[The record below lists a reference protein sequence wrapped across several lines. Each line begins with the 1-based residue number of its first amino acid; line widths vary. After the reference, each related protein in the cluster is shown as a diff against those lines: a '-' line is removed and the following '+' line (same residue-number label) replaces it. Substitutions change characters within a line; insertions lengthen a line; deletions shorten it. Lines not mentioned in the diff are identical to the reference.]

1 MKKYLVFDIECANS
15 LEGVCKMCS
24 LGYVVF
30 DDKFNIIEK
39 RDIIVNP
46 ESSFDWYLLRK
57 KSKTRLAHPREYYEM
72 FEPFPRLYQEIK
84 RILETNYF
92 GIFGFDVMND
102 LKYIYDSCE
111 RYKLKQI
118 KIKGYDVRKIL
129 NDYDNYSGGL
139 SRATEEYVNDSN
151 LKLTSHKSDDDSEMT
166 MKVLE
171 AICVNMEVSIAELI
185 NLIDLEELEYD
196 PNDKFNFN
204 STKPEGTKPKGRK
217 KVVSKTLKL
226 INSYYRQKNDNPK
239 TTLLSGIRFCVSGAI
254 KKDENLTLTL
264 FETIFNND
272 GQIFMPLD
280 DGQYLITKDK
290 EDSIRLQEIIK
301 LDRIKL
307 IELNDFLKQVNN
319 NMFDFDLIT

>member
-1 MKKYLVFDIECANS
+1 
-15 LEGVCKMCS
+15 MCS

-57 KSKTRLAHPREYYEM
+57 KSKTKLAHPKKYYEM
-72 FEPFPRLYQEIK
+72 FEPFPILYQEIK
-84 RILETNYF
+84 KILETKYS

-102 LKYIYDSCE
+102 LKYVYDSCD
-111 RYKLKQI
+111 RYKLRQI

-129 NDYDNYSGGL
+129 NNYDNYSGGL
-139 SRATEEYVNDSN
+139 STATEVYVKDLNTN
-151 LKLTSHKSDDDSEMT
+151 LTSHKSDDDSEMT
-166 MKVLE
+166 MKVVE
-171 AICVNMEVSIAELI
+171 TICVNMEVSIAELI

-204 STKPEGTKPKGRK
+204 STKSKGRK
-217 KVVSKTLKL
+217 KVVSKTLEL

-280 DGQYLITKDK
+280 DCEYLITKDK

-301 LDRIKL
+301 LDIIKL

-319 NMFDFDLIT
+319 NIFDFDLIT

>member
-1 MKKYLVFDIECANS
+1 
-15 LEGVCKMCS
+15 MCS

-57 KSKTRLAHPREYYEM
+57 KSKTKLAHPKKYYEM
-72 FEPFPRLYQEIK
+72 FEPFPILYQEIK
-84 RILETNYF
+84 KILETKYS

-102 LKYIYDSCE
+102 LKYVYDSCD
-111 RYKLKQI
+111 RYKLRQI

-129 NDYDNYSGGL
+129 NNYDNYSGGL
-139 SRATEEYVNDSN
+139 STATEVYVKDLNTN
-151 LKLTSHKSDDDSEMT
+151 LTSHKSDDDSEMT

-171 AICVNMEVSIAELI
+171 TICVNMEVSIAELI

-204 STKPEGTKPKGRK
+204 STKSKGRK
-217 KVVSKTLKL
+217 KVVSKTLEL

-280 DGQYLITKDK
+280 DCEYLITKDK

-301 LDRIKL
+301 LDIIKL

-319 NMFDFDLIT
+319 NIFDFDLIT